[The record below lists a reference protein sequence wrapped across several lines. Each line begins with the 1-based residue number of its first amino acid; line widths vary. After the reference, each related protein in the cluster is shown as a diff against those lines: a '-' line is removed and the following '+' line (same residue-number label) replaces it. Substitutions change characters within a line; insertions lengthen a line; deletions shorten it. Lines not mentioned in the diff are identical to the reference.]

1 MNQWM
6 ENSFFDHVDKF
17 ANSLGYEP
25 ADIALTLAGIPWSS
39 PQERD
44 AFIQSI
50 TGRDVK
56 GGQGNTL
63 SAKFQKGGSK

>member
-17 ANSLGYEP
+17 ANSLGYEH

-39 PQERD
+39 TQERD

-50 TGRDVK
+50 TGKDPK
-56 GGQGNTL
+56 GGQGNL
-63 SAKFQKGGSK
+63 FSVPVKKGGFK